1 MEYIKLNNNWNAQP
15 NAPEPEI
22 FIENDKLVLK
32 FFLNNYLYE
41 NFDEDDLGKLIFINC
56 EKYNLNEVNDEGY
69 YLGQYRYTNEE
80 LPWGEFYKINTTIDD
95 FPLNYNV
102 LKENIDQKKLNHFIF
117 FFRDNI
123 FECIAED
130 FQFEIEKL
138 NV

>member
-1 MEYIKLNNNWNAQP
+1 M
-15 NAPEPEI
+15 
-22 FIENDKLVLK
+22 VV
-32 FFLNNYLYE
+32 
-41 NFDEDDLGKLIFINC
+41 INC
-56 EKYNLNEVNDEGY
+56 EKYNLNTMNDEGY
-69 YLGQYRYTNEE
+69 YLGHYRYSNEE
-80 LPWGEFYKINTTIDD
+80 LPWGEFYKINTKIDD